1 MIPGTNVDIGGKSYT
16 LPPINLRIY
25 FDHEADL
32 AIIFKPEGNADKA
45 YVTAVQNV
53 LIASIQR
60 NYPDF
65 GEAEAME
72 INYPD
77 IGRIVKAL
85 LSNAGFTQ
93 SPLESG
99 AKAQVANEP
108 PEANS

>member
-85 LSNAGFTQ
+85 LSNAGFTH

-99 AKAQVANEP
+99 AKAPAENP
-108 PEANS
+108 PTEANS